1 MHTVSDCAG
10 LRHLDDGSLAEQEQ
24 ERKSRI
30 KGLEAQ
36 KANIRA
42 AKAVARVMRSSMG
55 PKGMD
60 KMLQSPDGDIVI
72 SARGGR
78 LSRPSAIAPCSVVW
92 SQQSPA
98 AAARDL
104 RRSAPTVA
112 RARALFSAVWTCL
125 LGHEGSRSWSSVALR
140 LCALR
145 VRS

>member
-1 MHTVSDCAG
+1 MAVVTWP
-10 LRHLDDGSLAEQEQ
+10 LASGCTQEQ

-72 SARGGR
+72 SAH
-78 LSRPSAIAPCSVVW
+78 LTAPS
-92 SQQSPA
+92 
-98 AAARDL
+98 L
-104 RRSAPTVA
+104 
-112 RARALFSAVWTCL
+112 
-125 LGHEGSRSWSSVALR
+125 
-140 LCALR
+140 
-145 VRS
+145 

>member
-1 MHTVSDCAG
+1 VSRRCA
-10 LRHLDDGSLAEQEQ
+10 QEQ

-72 SARGGR
+72 SARFTANHHVHQ
-78 LSRPSAIAPCSVVW
+78 L
-92 SQQSPA
+92 
-98 AAARDL
+98 AR
-104 RRSAPTVA
+104 RQ
-112 RARALFSAVWTCL
+112 ALWYASL
-125 LGHEGSRSWSSVALR
+125 Q
-140 LCALR
+140 
-145 VRS
+145 